1 VEIITINHD
10 ACTLCETCFDVCTRK
25 LFSRKG
31 DLIEVVQ
38 GICSLC
44 GHCKAVCP
52 EDAIDIAGLN
62 PNEYEPVPAQEDIPA
77 PDPLLAFF
85 RSRRSTRIYRKSPIE
100 REKLGKIIE
109 AGRFAPTGG
118 NRQPLEYT
126 VVETPEVLGKV
137 RDKCINFH
145 VKNAEIQLA
154 NLAEKV
160 KQGQHLSAP
169 EEAMK
174 QYAEAWPWR
183 LKQNK
188 KGIDTLFHHAP
199 VLIVI
204 HANTD
209 VAPTPEIDAGIAST
223 QMVLMAESLGL
234 GTCYIGFLV
243 AAAQESSEIK
253 DLLEISENDKP
264 VVAFVVGYPDVA
276 YLRLVSRNPA
286 RVNWI

>member
-1 VEIITINHD
+1 MELIKINQD
-10 ACTLCETCFDVCTRK
+10 DCSLCEACFDVCTRK
-25 LFSRKG
+25 LFTRK
-31 DLIEVVQ
+31 DDVIEVSQ
-38 GICSLC
+38 DICSLC

-62 PNEYEPVPAQEDIPA
+62 PNEYEPVPAQADIPA

-85 RSRRSTRIYRKSPIE
+85 RYRRSTRIYKEGPVE
-100 REKLGKIIE
+100 QEKLEKIIE

-137 RDKCINFH
+137 RDACINFH
-145 VKNAEIQLA
+145 AKNAEIMLA
-154 NLAEKV
+154 NLAEKE
-160 KQGQHLSAP
+160 KQGQPLSEP
-169 EEAMK
+169 EEMMK
-174 QYAEAWPWR
+174 QYAETWPWR

-188 KGIDTLFHHAP
+188 EGIDTLFHHAP

-223 QMVLMAESLGL
+223 QMVLMAESFGL

-253 DLLEISENDKP
+253 DLLGISEKDKP
-264 VVAFVVGYPDVA
+264 VVAFVVGYPDVE